1 MGVRPPSNDVDD
13 EPNTMEFGIAAL
25 DAHVEQ
31 RNISFPIS
39 REELDTAHGDVQ
51 IAVNASGRKIALST
65 VLADCDSERFESKQ
79 NLLNELHPIFERK
92 REQLSGGIIGQ
103 LRSLLPF

>member
-13 EPNTMEFGIAAL
+13 EPNTIEFGIAAL
-25 DAHVEQ
+25 DAHVEN

-39 REELDTAHGDVQ
+39 REELDSAHGDLQ
-51 IAVNASGRKIALST
+51 IAVNASGRKIALAA
-65 VLADCDSERFESKQ
+65 VLAESERERFESKQ
-79 NLLNELHPIFERK
+79 DLLNELHPIFERK